1 MGIVLNDSQNL
12 FMLQTRSNSYA
23 FGIDNQGLVRHLY
36 WGSRI
41 NAMEDFEM
49 PELAE
54 VSTNDPVYEITK
66 EEFPIYGGLR
76 YKEHCLKVTFAD
88 GTRDVAYEYVNYEIQ
103 KNEQCE
109 ELVIILK
116 DKHYALVME
125 LHYKIYEA
133 YDLMERFVVLKNEST
148 EVMQIEKLHSGQF
161 HVPYEG
167 LNFRNVHGHWGAEQ
181 QKFVQK
187 VDYGKIIFENR
198 RGISS
203 HNHNPYFILDQDATE
218 TTGNVYFGALRMTG
232 NFSGA
237 VEQTQYGETLVQMG
251 INTHDFTWDLKPGES
266 FASPEILCG
275 YSADGFQTMSH
286 NLHQFANDF
295 LLREGLRP
303 VLYNSWEATGFD
315 VTVQEQKKLAAKAK
329 ELGAELFVVDDGWFG
344 QRHGID
350 NGLGD
355 WYVNKE
361 KFPNGIDELIDEVKA
376 QGLLFGIWVE
386 PEMVNPKAELYAKHP
401 DWIYHFDTRESDTS
415 REQYVL
421 DLTKNE
427 VKAFVLEMLDNL
439 LSNHEIDYIKWDM
452 NRSITECYSIAYPA
466 DQQGEIFHRYI
477 LGVYDL
483 YERLTSAFP
492 EVLFESCAS
501 GGGRFEPGMLYYAPQ
516 GWGSDDSDAV
526 ERLKIQYGTSMYY
539 PLSSMGSHVSV
550 IPNHQ
555 VYRNTPLHTRANVAY
570 FGTFGYELDLNKLSD
585 AEIEEVKAQIRFMK
599 EYRELLQ
606 FGTFYRLKSS
616 FEGNETV
623 WMVVNKDKTKALV
636 GYYRVL
642 NGVNLPYSCVKLR
655 GLDPDK
661 LYENELANT
670 EHYGDE
676 LMNLGLITT
685 DVSAGEVPQGAEPC
699 TDFESRIYLLKEKQ
713 DRYFGIV
720 SR

>member
-237 VEQTQYGETLVQMG
+237 VE
-251 INTHDFTWDLKPGES
+251 
-266 FASPEILCG
+266 
-275 YSADGFQTMSH
+275 
-286 NLHQFANDF
+286 
-295 LLREGLRP
+295 
-303 VLYNSWEATGFD
+303 
-315 VTVQEQKKLAAKAK
+315 
-329 ELGAELFVVDDGWFG
+329 
-344 QRHGID
+344 
-350 NGLGD
+350 
-355 WYVNKE
+355 
-361 KFPNGIDELIDEVKA
+361 
-376 QGLLFGIWVE
+376 
-386 PEMVNPKAELYAKHP
+386 
-401 DWIYHFDTRESDTS
+401 
-415 REQYVL
+415 
-421 DLTKNE
+421 
-427 VKAFVLEMLDNL
+427 
-439 LSNHEIDYIKWDM
+439 
-452 NRSITECYSIAYPA
+452 
-466 DQQGEIFHRYI
+466 
-477 LGVYDL
+477 
-483 YERLTSAFP
+483 
-492 EVLFESCAS
+492 
-501 GGGRFEPGMLYYAPQ
+501 
-516 GWGSDDSDAV
+516 
-526 ERLKIQYGTSMYY
+526 
-539 PLSSMGSHVSV
+539 
-550 IPNHQ
+550 
-555 VYRNTPLHTRANVAY
+555 
-570 FGTFGYELDLNKLSD
+570 
-585 AEIEEVKAQIRFMK
+585 
-599 EYRELLQ
+599 
-606 FGTFYRLKSS
+606 
-616 FEGNETV
+616 
-623 WMVVNKDKTKALV
+623 
-636 GYYRVL
+636 
-642 NGVNLPYSCVKLR
+642 
-655 GLDPDK
+655 
-661 LYENELANT
+661 
-670 EHYGDE
+670 
-676 LMNLGLITT
+676 
-685 DVSAGEVPQGAEPC
+685 
-699 TDFESRIYLLKEKQ
+699 
-713 DRYFGIV
+713 
-720 SR
+720 

>member
-66 EEFPIYGGLR
+66 EEFPVYGGLR

-361 KFPNGIDELIDEVKA
+361 KLPNGIDELIDEVKA
-376 QGLLFGIWVE
+376 Q
-386 PEMVNPKAELYAKHP
+386 
-401 DWIYHFDTRESDTS
+401 
-415 REQYVL
+415 
-421 DLTKNE
+421 
-427 VKAFVLEMLDNL
+427 
-439 LSNHEIDYIKWDM
+439 
-452 NRSITECYSIAYPA
+452 
-466 DQQGEIFHRYI
+466 
-477 LGVYDL
+477 
-483 YERLTSAFP
+483 
-492 EVLFESCAS
+492 
-501 GGGRFEPGMLYYAPQ
+501 
-516 GWGSDDSDAV
+516 
-526 ERLKIQYGTSMYY
+526 
-539 PLSSMGSHVSV
+539 
-550 IPNHQ
+550 
-555 VYRNTPLHTRANVAY
+555 
-570 FGTFGYELDLNKLSD
+570 
-585 AEIEEVKAQIRFMK
+585 
-599 EYRELLQ
+599 
-606 FGTFYRLKSS
+606 
-616 FEGNETV
+616 
-623 WMVVNKDKTKALV
+623 
-636 GYYRVL
+636 
-642 NGVNLPYSCVKLR
+642 
-655 GLDPDK
+655 
-661 LYENELANT
+661 
-670 EHYGDE
+670 
-676 LMNLGLITT
+676 
-685 DVSAGEVPQGAEPC
+685 
-699 TDFESRIYLLKEKQ
+699 
-713 DRYFGIV
+713 
-720 SR
+720 